1 MPVKRPSSLI
11 PSLQKTLSFTVTGS
25 LIAASCLSVAVA
37 GFDSDSIA
45 FSDSSSCLAPIIQLP
60 EVLKSAPKGKLEDQD
75 IGIEGDEL
83 DLVGKNLM
91 TMKGNA
97 QIVQGRRGVFADSI
111 VYDQS
116 TYQAELEGN
125 VIYYSEGGDE
135 VKAESMQLEIDTFIG
150 ETGKAEMRLAERDKP
165 RRKASVNYVEDYS
178 ILAPFK
184 RPDDLLISN
193 DEGVDKDAPR
203 VGTRVW
209 AEKIELEGNDFQRV
223 HDARV
228 TLCPDSEDVLIQGS
242 EIELDQTEGVGYAKN
257 VIVKFKGVPIL
268 YAPRFSFPLND
279 ERKTGFLAPSIGDDK
294 NSGFMLATPYY
305 IDLAPNYDATIR
317 PTYYTERGGQLYG
330 EFRHLGEKGDG
341 IVRAEYMPE
350 DKLFGD
356 QERYAYGLDYSQRY
370 ANGWNWT
377 VDLQDVSDTSYLN
390 DFRNDINITSAT
402 HLQQRAQLNYS
413 DSLLYMRGTASK
425 YTASAPDLESSNPYE
440 RLPQIALGI
449 RPQTLGLFELGF
461 DAEVVNYADDNEGSR
476 VTGTRLNLLPYIE
489 MPITPIYGFVKP
501 KVSFQSISYQLEN
514 VQDGGDDAPSV
525 MVPRFSVDSGLY
537 FERDMTLGG
546 LDMLQTLEP
555 RAMYVYAPAEDQSDM
570 PLFDTGEG
578 SVSSYNVLF
587 RERRF
592 FGGDRVGDDNHISLG
607 LTTRILSDKTGKER
621 LRASIGQLYYLE
633 DRDVGL
639 NAGDPQDTAKKSDVF
654 AELNTLLTNEVDFRS
669 TFRWDEDDGTLT
681 NVSAGIEYES
691 GHRRSVSADYFKSS
705 ISSSSENNSSSN
717 EDVRFTFD
725 WPLASRWQFST
736 GQRYSI
742 TDSDFR
748 ESSYGLIYDSCC
760 WAVGLSAS
768 RLLQSDGEYNE
779 RFVVS
784 LELNGLGKVSAAQ

>member
-1 MPVKRPSSLI
+1 MSVAI
-11 PSLQKTLSFTVTGS
+11 AGIDDGS
-25 LIAASCLSVAVA
+25 L
-37 GFDSDSIA
+37 GFADQTT
-45 FSDSSSCLAPIIQLP
+45 CLAPIIQLP

-75 IGIEGDEL
+75 IEIEGDEMNL
-83 DLVGKNLM
+83 EGKDKIS
-91 TMKGNA
+91 MKGNA

-111 VYDQS
+111 NYDQGN
-116 TYQAELEGN
+116 YQAELEGN
-125 VIYYSEGGDE
+125 VIYFSEAGDE
-135 VKAESMQLEIDTFIG
+135 VKAETMQLEIDTFIG
-150 ETGKAEMRLAERDKP
+150 ETGKAQMRLAERNKPP
-165 RRKASVNYVEDYS
+165 RRASVNYVEDHS
-178 ILAPFK
+178 ILAPFT
-184 RPDDLLISN
+184 RPDDLLIAP
-193 DEGVDKDAPR
+193 DEDVDKDAPR
-203 VGTRVW
+203 IGTRVW
-209 AEKIELEGNDFQRV
+209 AERIELEGEDFQRV
-223 HDARV
+223 HQARV
-228 TLCPDSEDVLIQGS
+228 TLCPEGEDVMILGD

-294 NSGFMLATPYY
+294 NSGFMFATPYY
-305 IDLAPNYDATIR
+305 IDLAPNFDATIR

-330 EFRHLGEKGDG
+330 EFRHMGEKGDG

-356 QERYAYGLDYSQRY
+356 QDRYAYGLDYSQRY

-390 DFRNDINITSAT
+390 DFSNDINITSAT
-402 HLQQRAQLNYS
+402 HLQQRAELNYS

-425 YTASAPDLESSNPYE
+425 YTVSAPDLSSTNPYE

-461 DAEVVNYADDNEGSR
+461 DAEMVNYADDNEGSR
-476 VTGTRLNLLPYIE
+476 VTGSRLNMEPYIE
-489 MPITPIYGFVKP
+489 MPITPIYGFIKP
-501 KVSFQSISYQLEN
+501 KLTFQTISYQLDN
-514 VQDGGDDAPSV
+514 VQNGGDDAPAV
-525 MVPRFSVDSGLY
+525 AVPRFSLDSGLY

-546 LDMLQTLEP
+546 LGMLQTLEP
-555 RAMYVYAPAEDQSDM
+555 RAMYVYAPYENQDDQ

-587 RERRF
+587 RERRL

-607 LTTRILSDKTGKER
+607 LTSRILSDKTGEER
-621 LRASIGQLYYLE
+621 FRASIGQLYYIE
-633 DRDVGL
+633 DRDVSL
-639 NAGDPQDTAKKSDVF
+639 DAGEAPDTTSRSDIF
-654 AELNTLLTNEVDFRS
+654 AELNALLTNEVDFRS
-669 TFRWDEDDGTLT
+669 TFRWDEDFANLV
-681 NVSAGIEYES
+681 NVSAGLDYES
-691 GHRRSVSADYFKSS
+691 GHRRSVAVDYFKNLTSS
-705 ISSSSENNSSSN
+705 

-760 WAVGLSAS
+760 WALGLSAS

-779 RFVVS
+779 RFVLS
-784 LELNGLGKVSAAQ
+784 LELDGLGRVSAAQ

>member
-11 PSLQKTLSFTVTGS
+11 PTLKKSLFVTLTGS
-25 LIAASCLSVAVA
+25 LIAASCMSAAVA
-37 GFDSDSIA
+37 GLDSDSIS
-45 FSDSSSCLAPIIQLP
+45 FTDNTSCLAPIIQLP
-60 EVLKSAPKGKLEDQD
+60 DVLKSAPKGKLEDQD
-75 IGIEGDEL
+75 IGIEGDQMDL
-83 DLVGKNLM
+83 DGKNKI

-111 VYDQS
+111 IYDQGS
-116 TYQAELEGN
+116 YQAELEGN
-125 VIYYSEGGDE
+125 VIYFSEAGDE

-184 RPDDLLISN
+184 RPDDLLITQGG
-193 DEGVDKDAPR
+193 DIDKDAPR

-209 AEKIELEGNDFQRV
+209 AEKIELEGEDFQRV
-223 HDARV
+223 HQARV
-228 TLCPDSEDVLIQGS
+228 TLCPNSEDVLILGD

-279 ERKTGFLAPSIGDDK
+279 ERKTGFLAPSIGSDK
-294 NSGFMLATPYY
+294 NSGFMVSTPYY
-305 IDLAPNYDATIR
+305 IDLAPNYDATLR
-317 PTYYTERGGQLYG
+317 PTYYSDRGAQLYG
-330 EFRHLGEKGDG
+330 DFRHLGEKGDG
-341 IVRAEYMPE
+341 IARAEYMPQ

-356 QERYAYGLDYSQRY
+356 KERYAYGLDYRQSY

-425 YTASAPDLESSNPYE
+425 YTVSAPNLSTSNPYE
-440 RLPQIALGI
+440 RLPQVALGI

-461 DAEVVNYADDNEGSR
+461 DAEVVNYADDNAGSR
-476 VTGTRLNLLPYIE
+476 VTGSRLNMLPYIE
-489 MPITPIYGFVKP
+489 MPYTPIYGFVKP
-501 KVSFQSISYQLEN
+501 RLAFQSISYQLDN
-514 VQDGGDDAPSV
+514 VQNDGDDAPSV
-525 MVPRFSVDSGLY
+525 AVPMFSVDSGLY

-546 LDMLQTLEP
+546 LDMLHTLEP
-555 RAMYVYAPAEDQSDM
+555 RAMYVYVPEESQNDI

-607 LTTRILSDKTGKER
+607 LTSRIISDKTGEER
-621 LRASIGQLYYLE
+621 FRASIGQLYYLA
-633 DRDVGL
+633 DREVGL
-639 NAGDPQDTAKKSDVF
+639 NPGDEPDTSARSDVF
-654 AELNTLLTNEVDFRS
+654 AELNALLTNEVDFRS
-669 TFRWDEDDGTLT
+669 TFRWDRDDATLT

-691 GHRRSVSADYFKSS
+691 GYRRSVSADYFKDVT
-705 ISSSSENNSSSN
+705 SSE
-717 EDVRFTFD
+717 DIRFTFD

-784 LELNGLGKVSAAQ
+784 LELNGLGKVSTAQ

>member
-11 PSLQKTLSFTVTGS
+11 PTLQKSLFFTLTGS
-25 LIAASCLSVAVA
+25 LIAASCMSTAVA
-37 GFDSDSIA
+37 GLDDDSIA

-60 EVLKSAPKGKLEDQD
+60 EVLKSAPKGNLEDQD
-75 IGIEGDEL
+75 IGIEGDQMDL
-83 DLVGKNLM
+83 DGKDKV

-111 VYDQS
+111 IYNQS
-116 TYQAELEGN
+116 NYQAELEGN
-125 VIYYSEGGDE
+125 VIYFSEEGDE
-135 VKAESMQLEIDTFIG
+135 LKAETMQMEIDTFIG
-150 ETGKAEMRLAERDKP
+150 EAGNAEMRLAERNKP

-178 ILAPFK
+178 ILAPFT
-184 RPDDLLISN
+184 RPDDLLIIP
-193 DEGVDKDAPR
+193 DEDVDKDAPR

-209 AEKIELEGNDFQRV
+209 AEKIELEGEDFQRV
-223 HDARV
+223 HQARV
-228 TLCPDSEDVLIQGS
+228 TLCAEGEDVMILGD
-242 EIELDQTEGVGYAKN
+242 EIELDQTEGIGYAKN

-279 ERKTGFLAPSIGDDK
+279 ERKTGFLAPSIGEDK
-294 NSGFMLATPYY
+294 NSGFMIATPYY
-305 IDLAPNYDATIR
+305 LDLAPNYDATIR
-317 PTYYTERGGQLYG
+317 PTYYTERGGQIYG
-330 EFRHLGEKGDG
+330 EFRHMGEKGDG
-341 IVRAEYMPE
+341 IVQGAYMPE

-356 QERYAYGLDYSQRY
+356 QDRYAYGLDYSQRY
-370 ANGWNWT
+370 ANGWDWS

-390 DFRNDINITSAT
+390 DFSNDINITSAT

-413 DSLLYMRGTASK
+413 DSLLYMRGTASI
-425 YTASAPDLESSNPYE
+425 YTESAPDLSSTNPYE

-461 DAEVVNYADDNEGSR
+461 DAEMVNYADDNEGSR
-476 VTGTRLNLLPYIE
+476 VTGSRLDMLPYIE

-501 KVSFQSISYQLEN
+501 KLSFQTISYQLEN

-525 MVPRFSVDSGLY
+525 AVPMFSVDSGLY

-546 LDMLQTLEP
+546 LGMLQTLEP
-555 RAMYVYAPAEDQSDM
+555 RAMYVYVPAENQDDQ
-570 PLFDTGEG
+570 PLFDTGQG

-607 LTTRILSDKTGKER
+607 LTSRILSDKTGEER
-621 LRASIGQLYYLE
+621 FRASIGQLYYLA
-633 DRDVGL
+633 DREVGL
-639 NAGDPQDTAKKSDVF
+639 TTSDVPETADKSDVF
-654 AELNTLLTNEVDFRS
+654 AELNALLTNEVDFRS
-669 TFRWDEDDGTLT
+669 TFRWKQEDATLT
-681 NVSAGIEYES
+681 NMSAGLEYES
-691 GHRRSVSADYFKSS
+691 GHRRSVTVDYFKDVT
-705 ISSSSENNSSSN
+705 SSE
-717 EDVRFTFD
+717 DIRFTFD

-760 WAVGLSAS
+760 WALGLSAS
-768 RLLQSDGEYNE
+768 SLLQSDGEYNE

-784 LELNGLGKVSAAQ
+784 LELDGLGKVSAAQ